1 MIIEPW
7 LKRQALFKH
16 RLRRGFNTGNVVI
29 LVLPP
34 VAMVLFAGQIV
45 WGQPMATRTS
55 RLTRKYQA
63 TIPEPVRKLLNLEA
77 GDAVAFDIT
86 DHTVQLRKAQPV
98 DLAFA
103 QGVEESLGE
112 WDSAEDEDAYGDL

>member
-1 MIIEPW
+1 
-7 LKRQALFKH
+7 
-16 RLRRGFNTGNVVI
+16 
-29 LVLPP
+29 
-34 VAMVLFAGQIV
+34 
-45 WGQPMATRTS
+45 MATRTS

-77 GDAVAFDIT
+77 GDAVAFDIN

-112 WDSAEDEDAYGDL
+112 WDSAEDENAYGDL